1 MLRLQPTLP
10 TRYREASEDT
20 LQSWIKA
27 ARAQLGED
35 LILLGHHY
43 QREEVYRWADA
54 TGDSFK
60 LAQYAAENPD
70 ANWIVF
76 LGVHFM
82 AESADI
88 LTRDDQIVVLP
99 DLNAGCSMADMA
111 AIDEVEEC
119 WDVIDNTTDISRVI
133 PITYM
138 NSSAAIKAFVGRNG
152 GAVCTSSNC
161 RAVLEWAL
169 SRGDKVLFI
178 PDQHLGRNTARAMG
192 HTDEALWN
200 PTLANGGLDERSI
213 KESTIVLWKGHCSV
227 HQRFTPQMVADFR
240 ERHPDGHVIVHP
252 ECANEVVEMADHI
265 GSTEGIKK
273 IIGEAEPGTIW
284 GVGTE
289 IHLVSR
295 MGREFADQGKLVESL
310 DPIVCPCSTMFRIDA
325 AHLAWCLDALVRGE
339 VINQIVVDPAT
350 AADARVALE
359 RMLAI
364 T

>member
-10 TRYREASEDT
+10 ARYREASEET
-20 LQSWIKA
+20 LQTWIET
-27 ARAQLGED
+27 ARERLGSD
-35 LILLGHHY
+35 LMLLGHHY

-60 LAQYAAENPD
+60 LAQYAAQNPD
-70 ANWIVF
+70 AKWIVF

-88 LTRDDQIVVLP
+88 LTRDDQVVVLP

-111 AIDEVEEC
+111 ALEEVEEC
-119 WDVIDNTTDISRVI
+119 WQILEDTVDINRVV

-138 NSSAAIKAFVGRNG
+138 NSSAAIKAFVGNNG

-161 RAVLEWAL
+161 EAILKWAW

-192 HTDEALWN
+192 RADEALWD
-200 PTLANGGLDERSI
+200 PRRPNGGLEERTI
-213 KESTIVLWKGHCSV
+213 KEAQIVLWQGHCSV
-227 HQRFTPQMVADFR
+227 HQRFTPQMVTDFR
-240 ERHPDGHVIVHP
+240 DRHPDGLVVVHP
-252 ECANEVVEMADHI
+252 ECAHEVVALADRV

-273 IIGEAEPGTIW
+273 IIGDASPGTTW

-295 MGREFADQGKLVESL
+295 MSREFASQGKSIESL

-325 AHLAWCLDALVRGE
+325 AHLAWCLDALVEGRT
-339 VINQIVVDPAT
+339 VNQISVDRRT
-350 AADARVALE
+350 AASARIALE
-359 RMLAI
+359 KMLAI